1 MKSWIIGLLFM
12 CIIVAGGIIYS
23 SGFAADNSDPDGQG
37 AGIAQTTTEAQSIMS
52 TTVDS
57 LETAPSADEKVSAS
71 ALTCT
76 IKNEGDYVVDL
87 RLKNPGIE
95 TRTLTIDPS
104 GTKVDLLPDQTKRF
118 DLHPGKEVSMLTILV
133 DDGTELQVQSPPCI
147 VSGSSGSSVSTNPKQ
162 ELSPP
167 NEEISPSLPNKEI
180 SPTPPKIPPTPP
192 KRSPP
197 PPVPE
202 LSPLV
207 LTLAGISGL
216 LLVSRK
222 RKN

>member
-1 MKSWIIGLLFM
+1 LPFNNQLHGKTKVILNMKSWIIGLLFV

-23 SGFAADNSDPDGQG
+23 SGFAAKNGAPDGQG
-37 AGIAQTTTEAQSIMS
+37 AGITQTDTEAQNVMS

-57 LETAPSADEKVSAS
+57 LETTSSEDGKVSAS
-71 ALTCT
+71 ALTCS

-87 RLKNPGIE
+87 RLINPGIE
-95 TRTLTIDPS
+95 TRTITIDPS
-104 GTKVDLLPDQTKRF
+104 GTKIDLLPDQTKRF
-118 DLHPGKEVSMLTILV
+118 DLHLGKEPSILNLLL
-133 DDGTELQVQSPPCI
+133 DDGTELQVQSPSCTASGG
-147 VSGSSGSSVSTNPKQ
+147 SGSSGGVSGVSTLTKQ
-162 ELSPP
+162 
-167 NEEISPSLPNKEI
+167 K
-180 SPTPPKIPPTPP
+180 
-192 KRSPP
+192 SPP

-216 LLVSRK
+216 LLVSRI

>member
-1 MKSWIIGLLFM
+1 MKSWIIGILFV

-23 SGFAADNSDPDGQG
+23 SGFAADNSAPDGQG
-37 AGIAQTTTEAQSIMS
+37 AGIAQTNTEAQNMMS

-57 LETAPSADEKVSAS
+57 LETAASADEKVSAS

-76 IKNEGDYVVDL
+76 IINSGDYVVDL
-87 RLKNPGIE
+87 RLKNPGLE
-95 TRTLTIDPS
+95 TRTITIDPS
-104 GTKVDLLPDQTKRF
+104 GTKMDLLPEQTKRV
-118 DLHPGKEVSMLTILV
+118 DLHLGKEVSILTLLV
-133 DDGTELQVQSPPCI
+133 DDGTELQVQSPPCTT
-147 VSGSSGSSVSTNPKQ
+147 SGSSGSSGQGSSSVSTPPEQ
-162 ELSPP
+162 AFSPP
-167 NEEISPSLPNKEI
+167 PPNDEVSPSPPNKEI
-180 SPTPPKIPPTPP
+180 
-192 KRSPP
+192 SPP

-216 LLVSRK
+216 LIVSRI